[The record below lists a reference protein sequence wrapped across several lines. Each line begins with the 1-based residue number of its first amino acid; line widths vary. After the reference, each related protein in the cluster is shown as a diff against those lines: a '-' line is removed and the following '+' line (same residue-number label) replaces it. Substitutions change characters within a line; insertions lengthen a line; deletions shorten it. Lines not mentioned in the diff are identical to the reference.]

1 MNRRL
6 LLCLGAIWFAGAA
19 AFAQDTAP
27 AKPPPPDALKAKA
40 DALARM
46 EKTKGADPA
55 VLAEACDRLIDEAV
69 AADRYDVARQGA
81 DLAVALAKKMGDRDW
96 VQAAAARQQ
105 EVKALEAGY
114 DQAQKALAIL
124 ASDAN
129 NTSAYLAVG
138 RFACFL
144 KGDWDKG
151 LPLLASSGEPALKAL
166 AEEEIAKP
174 ADPAR
179 QAALADG
186 WWDLAQKEPPLP
198 QRAIRLHAADGYRK
212 ALPGLTGVMKLKAQ
226 TRLEAVQEILDAAA
240 NRGRTHVVDCT
251 SPRALQSFW
260 TNDAKAWRVTNEG
273 IVGQGQVSLY
283 KPLLTFNKYFSEISQ
298 VTIRG
303 RIVPPAG
310 TNFRFSVGGINAI
323 LNWESGSGNRY
334 TNAGAVTV
342 QPERAL
348 TPGQWHTIVIE
359 QKGPVATVSVDGKEI
374 HRTTAQLAG
383 TVTVYP
389 MMSTIEVG
397 SLKIIGRV
405 DARRAVQG
413 PSHANTD

>member
-1 MNRRL
+1 MNGRFL
-6 LLCLGAIWFAGAA
+6 WGLAPLMLAGAA
-19 AFAQDTAP
+19 AFAQETQPATAP
-27 AKPPPPDALKAKA
+27 ALDLKAKA
-40 DALARM
+40 DALARL
-46 EKTKGADPA
+46 ERTKGADPA
-55 VLAEACDRLIDEAV
+55 VLAEACDRLIDEAL
-69 AADRYDVARQGA
+69 AADRYDVARQAG
-81 DLAVALAKKMGDRDW
+81 DLAIALAKKVADRDL
-96 VQAAAARQQ
+96 VQAALTRQQ
-105 EVKALEAGY
+105 EVKAIEAGH

-124 ASDAN
+124 AADPN

-138 RFACFL
+138 RFLCFL
-144 KGDWDKG
+144 KSDWDKG
-151 LPLLASSGEPALKAL
+151 LPLLASSGEQALKAL
-166 AEEEIAKP
+166 AEEDLAKP

-179 QAALADG
+179 QAQLADG
-186 WWDLAQKEPPLP
+186 WWDLAQKEQPLP
-198 QRAIRLHAADGYRK
+198 QRMIRLHAADGYRK

-226 TRLEAVQEILDAAA
+226 TRLEALQESLDAAA
-240 NRGRTHVVDCT
+240 NRGRMHVVDCT
-251 SPRALQSFW
+251 SPTALQSFW
-260 TNDAKAWRVTNEG
+260 TNDPKSWRVTNEG
-273 IVGQGQVSLY
+273 LVGIGRVSLY
-283 KPLLTFNKYFSEISQ
+283 KPLLTFKRYFSEISQ

-303 RIVPPAG
+303 RIIPPAG

-359 QKGPVATVSVDGKEI
+359 QKGPVATVSVDGKELY
-374 HRTTAQLAG
+374 RATARLSG

-397 SLKIIGRV
+397 SLKIIGLV
-405 DARRAVQG
+405 DARRPVQG